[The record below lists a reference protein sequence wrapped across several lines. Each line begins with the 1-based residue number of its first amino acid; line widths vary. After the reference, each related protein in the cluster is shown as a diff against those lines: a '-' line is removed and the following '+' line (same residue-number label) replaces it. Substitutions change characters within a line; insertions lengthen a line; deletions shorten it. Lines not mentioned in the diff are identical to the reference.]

1 MERLAGGR
9 QGRSDARTRAAIL
22 GSVTVPGE
30 PEQVARVRG
39 FVTKTLQSAALPS
52 IDSDAATLLT
62 SELVTNAILH
72 TDSGRPGGAVT
83 VAVLR
88 LPDGILIEVVDNG
101 SAGTPVVKSDAL
113 AGEGQGLYLVQQL
126 ASQWGYLRDSDGTT
140 VWFHITITTGD
151 PAVSPADAAGPT
163 DRQHAARSH
172 GTWPHEDWPHEGRPH
187 DDPHRSGQ
195 CYSSPH
201 YADGQQWAAS
211 NTPAQIIARSSSL
224 VT

>member
-1 MERLAGGR
+1 MDRPAGDR
-9 QGRSDARTRAAIL
+9 QQRSEARTRAATL

-30 PEQVARVRG
+30 PEQVSRVRG
-39 FVTKTLQSAALPS
+39 FVTKTLQSTALPS

-72 TDSGRPGGAVT
+72 TDSGRPGGAIT
-83 VAVLR
+83 VVVLR
-88 LPDGILIEVVDNG
+88 LPDGILIEVVDDG

-140 VWFHITITTGD
+140 VWFHITNDDRAASRAD
-151 PAVSPADAAGPT
+151 PDSPAGRVISARPPDTWPPDSWSQEDHRHREQLYG
-163 DRQHAARSH
+163 AARH
-172 GTWPHEDWPHEGRPH
+172 
-187 DDPHRSGQ
+187 
-195 CYSSPH
+195 
-201 YADGQQWAAS
+201 DGQQQAAS
-211 NTPAQIIARSSSL
+211 NTPAQIRARSASL

>member
-1 MERLAGGR
+1 MDRPAGGR
-9 QGRSDARTRAAIL
+9 QRRSEARTRAAIL

-30 PEQVARVRG
+30 PEHVSRVRG
-39 FVTKTLQSAALPS
+39 FVTKTLQSASLPS

-83 VAVLR
+83 VVVLR
-88 LPDGILIEVVDNG
+88 LPDGILVEVVDDG

-113 AGEGQGLYLVQQL
+113 AGEGQGLYLVQQM

-140 VWFHITITTGD
+140 VWFHLIADD
-151 PAVSPADAAGPT
+151 PAAGPGPT
-163 DRQHAARSH
+163 DRQHSGKSH
-172 GTWPHEDWPHEGRPH
+172 VTWPHENWPHENWPY
-187 DDPHRSGQ
+187 DDRHRTGQ
-195 CYSSPH
+195 YLPSPQ
-201 YADGQQWAAS
+201 YADSQQRAAS
-211 NTPAQIIARSSSL
+211 NTPAQISDRSSSL